1 MVKSTQEKVDDVIT
15 QLHQGKHFD
24 DMNERWLSQTPKPP
38 RIPIFYTLT
47 KIHKPKPVGIPI
59 IFGCDGPT
67 ERISS
72 FVDTLLQ
79 PIAQKQ
85 QSFIKDTTDF
95 IETKI
100 GKDTILVS
108 MEVSSLYTNIPQEEG
123 VNIVYEAY
131 AKFHNHNP
139 PIQTLFL
146 RQMLGLILN
155 ENSFQFNGDNYLQ
168 THGTAM
174 GTKMAHWN
182 IVNTT
187 ERKEYEKDI
196 LMISS
201 PSGTAT
207 KIQWTI
213 LLNKLTNST
222 PQSNLRPKYQRTKSR
237 SSTR

>member
-1 MVKSTQEKVDDVIT
+1 MRDFEQLENKEHYQPLQTPMVKSTQEKVDDVIT
-15 QLHQGKHFD
+15 QLHHGKHID
-24 DMNERWLSQTPKPP
+24 DITKRWLSQTPKPS

-47 KIHKPKPVGIPI
+47 KIHKSKPVGIPI
-59 IFGCDGPT
+59 ISGCDGPT

-95 IETKI
+95 INFIEKTKI

-108 MEVSSLYTNIPQEEG
+108 MDVSSLYTNTPHEEG
-123 VNIVYEAY
+123 MKLVCKAY

-139 PIQTLFL
+139 SIPTRSL

-168 THGTAM
+168 KHMEPPWGQ
-174 GTKMAHWN
+174 KWQ
-182 IVNTT
+182 
-187 ERKEYEKDI
+187 
-196 LMISS
+196 S
-201 PSGTAT
+201 
-207 KIQWTI
+207 
-213 LLNKLTNST
+213 LLLTFSW
-222 PQSNLRPKYQRTKSR
+222 RTLKHR
-237 SSTR
+237 